1 MTLGSR
7 VIIEEM
13 SALPFRQAREMV
25 LDRVRP
31 AIPPLET
38 EQVPLLEAAG
48 RVLAGDAIADRD
60 YPQVARSVRDGFAV
74 RAADL
79 PGSLEVI
86 GEVRAGESTP
96 LEVGPRQAI
105 EIMTGA
111 PVPKGADAIVMVE
124 HVVRQGATIVTDRA
138 QQPGDFINP
147 AGSEAKAGT
156 VLIPRGEILTF
167 PRIAMLATIGR
178 SQVSVYRRPEVA
190 IVPTGDEVIP
200 IDATP
205 AAYQVRNS
213 NAYSLAAQV
222 TRCGA
227 TPKLLGIARD
237 EYQHT
242 RELIERGLQYD
253 LLLLSGGVSAGKY
266 DIVEAVLA
274 DLGAEFF
281 FTRVAIQPGQPLVFG
296 RAAGTFFFGLPG
308 NPASTMV
315 TFEIFARAAVELLA
329 GRTTPA
335 LPFTFARLTA
345 DFRHKPG
352 LTRFLPAFV
361 DPEGL
366 QVTPIRWQGSSD
378 VPSLARANAFLVVDS
393 ARESWSAGELMP
405 VLLQ

>member
-1 MTLGSR
+1 
-7 VIIEEM
+7 
-13 SALPFRQAREMV
+13 
-25 LDRVRP
+25 
-31 AIPPLET
+31 
-38 EQVPLLEAAG
+38 
-48 RVLAGDAIADRD
+48 
-60 YPQVARSVRDGFAV
+60 
-74 RAADL
+74 
-79 PGSLEVI
+79 
-86 GEVRAGESTP
+86 
-96 LEVGPRQAI
+96 
-105 EIMTGA
+105 
-111 PVPKGADAIVMVE
+111 
-124 HVVRQGATIVTDRA
+124 
-138 QQPGDFINP
+138 
-147 AGSEAKAGT
+147 
-156 VLIPRGEILTF
+156 
-167 PRIAMLATIGR
+167 MLATIGR